1 MPLPRFTVNP
11 QRRIRQH
18 NGDLVNGA
26 KKTSRWV
33 K

>member
-1 MPLPRFTVNP
+1 MIAAARFTVNP

-26 KKTSRWV
+26 KKTSR
-33 K
+33 